1 MKIFQLKLAHKKK
14 SSRVNVS
21 SVRSDMAIVVPNLL
35 CTIVTIMDNS
45 STLLSRLSQKPKEQS
60 CGAEFVKSTNALVS
74 QRNDLCLRINHMWV
88 FVFFVFGD
96 KDIQGFFFTYKG
108 NNETVNVNVSLS
120 SW

>member
-60 CGAEFVKSTNALVS
+60 YRAEFVKSTNALVS